1 MQPVYPETLTNRGI
15 SNRVINKLM
24 QQLFQNSNVVYRNL
38 ADYLMQELQLISKK
52 LLYSTFIFQK
62 CRSFSQSPIRLKFEE
77 LFLSNYN

>member
-1 MQPVYPETLTNRGI
+1 
-15 SNRVINKLM
+15 M
-24 QQLFQNSNVVYRNL
+24 QQLFQETQTL
-38 ADYLMQELQLISKK
+38 FTETLPDYLMQELQLISKK